1 VEISATDRREVSFN
15 LADFYHNESRL
26 LGVDTLKRDLTASAA
41 MLEAMRPGFE
51 DGSYQPPVIEQVFSL
66 EEGEAA
72 YRAVAAGTKGRVVI
86 AAPRQAGGNVS

>member
-1 VEISATDRREVSFN
+1 
-15 LADFYHNESRL
+15 
-26 LGVDTLKRDLTASAA
+26 
-41 MLEAMRPGFE
+41 MRPGFE